1 MKNKI
6 YIETS
11 VVSHYTAKRSENIR
25 ILVHQLTAEEMWN
38 QLSNFDV
45 YISDIVI
52 DEASKGSI
60 NQSESRLIAIKDF
73 EVLEKNNKV
82 AKLADVLLSKNA
94 LPKQCL
100 DDALHIAIAAINDI
114 DFIVTLNF
122 KHINNPFL
130 KTKIRETIK
139 EEGYR
144 CPVLCSP
151 EELLGD
157 NDE

>member
-11 VVSHYTAKRSENIR
+11 VISHYTAKRSENIR
-25 ILVHQLTAEEMWN
+25 ILAHQLSTEEMWN

-52 DEASKGSI
+52 DEVSKGSL
-60 NQSESRLIAIKDF
+60 NQSEARLIAIKDF
-73 EVLEKNNKV
+73 QIIERNDKSS
-82 AKLADVLLSKNA
+82 KLANILLSKNA

-100 DDALHIAIAAINDI
+100 DDALHIAIASIHNI
-114 DFIVTLNF
+114 DFILTLNF
-122 KHINNPFL
+122 KHINNPYT
-130 KTKIRETIK
+130 KTKIRKIIK

-151 EELLGD
+151 EELLGE